1 MTLTA
6 ILIYIVIAAICGA
19 IGNAIAGGRSG
30 FILSFIL
37 GFIGAILGPWIAKQ
51 LHLAEP
57 FFINIGGHRFGIL
70 WAIIG
75 AAVLVFIVHL
85 ITGRRRRR

>member
-6 ILIYIVIAAICGA
+6 LVIYVVIAAICGA
-19 IGNAIAGGRSG
+19 IGNAIAGSRSG
-30 FILSFIL
+30 FIVSFIL
-37 GFIGAILGPWIAKQ
+37 GFIGAIVGPWIAKQ

-75 AAVLVFIVHL
+75 AAVFVMIVHL
-85 ITGRRRRR
+85 FTRRRWRR

>member
-6 ILIYIVIAAICGA
+6 LLIYIVIAAICGA
-19 IGNAIAGGRSG
+19 IGNAIAGGRGG
-30 FILSFIL
+30 FIISFIL

-70 WAIIG
+70 WSIIG
-75 AAVLVFIVHL
+75 AAVFVLIVHL
-85 ITGRRRRR
+85 FTRRRGRR

>member
-1 MTLTA
+1 MTLAA

-30 FILSFIL
+30 FIVSFIL
-37 GFIGAILGPWIAKQ
+37 GFIGAILGPWIATQ

-57 FFINIGGHRFGIL
+57 FFINIGGHRFGVL
-70 WAIIG
+70 WSIIG
-75 AAVLVFIVHL
+75 AAIFVIIVHL
-85 ITGRRRRR
+85 FTRGRRRR

>member
-19 IGNAIAGGRSG
+19 IGNAIGGGRGG
-30 FILSFIL
+30 FIVSFIL
-37 GFIGAILGPWIAKQ
+37 GFIGAIIGPWIAKL
-51 LHLAEP
+51 LHLGEP

-70 WAIIG
+70 WSIIG
-75 AAVLVFIVHL
+75 AAVFVIIVHL
-85 ITGRRRRR
+85 ITGRRRR